1 MSIFENIDFNNLP
14 EDYNESSVREEII
27 APLLKILGYSSSNK
41 ENHIV
46 REPHLEHPFTRIGTK
61 SYRVTERPDY
71 LIQVKGKNAFI
82 IEAKSPKQNI
92 SNGKNVEQAYS
103 YAINR
108 QVQVQRFV
116 LCNGKEI
123 NIFDVNKIEPV
134 LHFNIATATEENWG
148 NLFELLSP
156 MAFINPNIFNYKLD
170 YGIWCIRNGIKQG
183 VLQNFY
189 NCYITDVVRLEDN
202 LFTFMSVVKKD
213 EKLLLASFDFD
224 MSLFEDFMKQV
235 PDKLKEKVKIAIRK
249 SPFRY
254 MANNKEE
261 SFPLNFS
268 AYISEKIQRNE
279 SEEYLPLIVKKFI

>member
-1 MSIFENIDFNNLP
+1 MGIFGNIDFNNLP
-14 EDYNESSVREEII
+14 EDYNESSVREEIV
-27 APLLKILGYSSSNK
+27 APLLKILGYSSSDK
-41 ENHIV
+41 ENHII
-46 REPHLEHPFTRIGTK
+46 REPHLEHPFTQIGTK
-61 SYRVTERPDY
+61 SYRVTERSDY

-92 SNGKNVEQAYS
+92 RNGKHVEQAYS

-108 QVQVQRFV
+108 QVQVQCFV

-123 NIFDVNKIEPV
+123 NIFDVNKIESV
-134 LHFNIATATEENWG
+134 LHFNLATATEDNWG
-148 NLFELLSP
+148 KVFELLSP

-170 YGIWCIRNGIKQG
+170 YGIWCVRNGIKQD

-189 NCYITDVVRLEDN
+189 NCYITDVGRLEDN
-202 LFTFMSVVKKD
+202 LFTFMTVVKRD
-213 EKLLLASFDFD
+213 EELLASFDFE

-254 MANNKEE
+254 IANSKEE

-268 AYISEKIQRNE
+268 AYLSEKIQRNE
-279 SEEYLPLIVKKFI
+279 NEEYLPLKVKEFI

>member
-1 MSIFENIDFNNLP
+1 MSIFGNIDFNNLP
-14 EDYNESSVREEII
+14 EDYNESSVREEIV
-27 APLLKILGYSSSNK
+27 APLLKILGYSSSDK
-41 ENHIV
+41 ENHII
-46 REPHLEHPFTRIGTK
+46 REPHLEHPFTQIGTK

-92 SNGKNVEQAYS
+92 RNGKHVEQAYS

-123 NIFDVNKIEPV
+123 NIFDVNKIESV
-134 LHFNIATATEENWG
+134 LHFNLATATEDNWG
-148 NLFELLSP
+148 KVFELLSP

-170 YGIWCIRNGIKQG
+170 YGIWCVRNGIKQD

-189 NCYITDVVRLEDN
+189 NCYITYVGRLEDN
-202 LFTFMSVVKKD
+202 VFTFMTVVKKD
-213 EKLLLASFDFD
+213 EELLASFDFE

-254 MANNKEE
+254 IANSEEE

-268 AYISEKIQRNE
+268 AYLSGKIQRNE
-279 SEEYLPLIVKKFI
+279 NEEYLPLKVKEFI